1 MQSATMPDTQAAA
14 GRGEGIT
21 RLQRSCGI
29 PLYYQIFAFLRD
41 NIIAGIIPTD
51 TILPTEE
58 ELSDRFD
65 VGRVTARRAVQEL
78 VGIGLVE
85 RRPRV
90 GTRVIYNPVAT
101 QGQEGKDA
109 SNMLVTLDGE
119 TVRMID
125 YAIVEAAPNIASIM
139 QLEPGQKIV
148 RARRMR
154 VFEGEPVALIDSI
167 LPERFAVHVPRDK
180 LLRSHLHDLLS
191 KAGLSCLR
199 FEQSISS
206 VAATPDLASML
217 KVDPRSPILCVER
230 LIRSKD
236 EGPVALTT
244 TQFRADRVRLEFDSD
259 GDFGRIA
266 PKLVR

>member
-1 MQSATMPDTQAAA
+1 MKSVTS
-14 GRGEGIT
+14 
-21 RLQRSCGI
+21 LQRSCGI
-29 PLYYQIFAFLRD
+29 PLYYQIFALLRD
-41 NIIAGIIPTD
+41 NIIAGIIPTG

-58 ELSDRFD
+58 ELSARYD

-85 RRPRV
+85 RRPRI
-90 GTRVIYNPVAT
+90 GTRVIYDPVAA
-101 QGQEGKDA
+101 QGEDGKDA
-109 SNMLVTLDGE
+109 SNMLVTLDRE

-125 YAIVEAAPNIASIM
+125 YAIIDPSPKIASTM

-154 VFEGEPVALIDSI
+154 VFGGEPVALVDSI
-167 LPERFAVHVPRDK
+167 LPQRFAVHVSRDK
-180 LLRSHLHDLLS
+180 LLRSHLHVLLN
-191 KAGLSCLR
+191 KAGLSDLR

-217 KVDPRSPILCVER
+217 KVDARSPILCVER
-230 LIRSKD
+230 LIRSTD
-236 EGPVALTT
+236 TRPVALTIT
-244 TQFRADRVRLEFDSD
+244 HFRADRVRLEFDSN
-259 GDFGRIA
+259 GDFGSIA